1 MLVIGCCPWSTQH
14 INAGCEDFLQRLLF
28 NGNCLEYEEKEKRKN
43 FTTAGFT
50 ERISA
55 VLKVLSQVFT
65 QFIIMPPEG
74 EVVRENE
81 PLFTRN
87 GVITGQRTRG
97 KGKAEAKYMA
107 GLQKEELLC

>member
-1 MLVIGCCPWSTQH
+1 M
-14 INAGCEDFLQRLLF
+14 F